1 MFLRWNRLENIL
13 GQIHSFWY
21 HRWKQFYKYGDI
33 EITINLSKPEKDPK
47 EIMKAKQSKPVVI
60 PNAFYVKKMWV
71 LQETLI
77 IPQGK
82 IIVLSH

>member
-1 MFLRWNRLENIL
+1 M
-13 GQIHSFWY
+13 
-21 HRWKQFYKYGDI
+21 I
-33 EITINLSKPEKDPK
+33 EKGTIMESEAEPS
-47 EIMKAKQSKPVVI
+47 SKPVVI